1 MVGVSSEV
9 NSPLTEPFKRQPS
22 LHYSL
27 VRDPEPHQSA
37 KLLQDSYPPEAVQ
50 NNSRLYVCC
59 RKVLSLG
66 VICYAAINN

>member
-9 NSPLTEPFKRQPS
+9 NSPLAEPVKRQPS

-27 VRDPEPHQSA
+27 ARDPEPQQSA

-59 RKVLSLG
+59 REVLSLG
-66 VICYAAINN
+66 VVCYAAINN